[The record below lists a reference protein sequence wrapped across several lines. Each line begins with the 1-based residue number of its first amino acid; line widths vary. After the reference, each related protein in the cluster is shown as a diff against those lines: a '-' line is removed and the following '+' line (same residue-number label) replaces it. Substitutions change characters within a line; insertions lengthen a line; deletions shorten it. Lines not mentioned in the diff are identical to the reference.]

1 MKFTAFCPN
10 PRCIS
15 HKFIVM
21 QNGIVQCK
29 KCQQLWY
36 QKELKICA
44 QLDEDEMPPP
54 PQIKKEDK

>member
-10 PRCIS
+10 PNCIS
-15 HKFIVM
+15 HKFVVM

-36 QKELKICA
+36 QKELKICS
-44 QLDEDEMPPP
+44 QFDEDEMNIMSK
-54 PQIKKEDK
+54 IKKEAK

>member
-10 PRCIS
+10 PHCIS
-15 HKFIVM
+15 HKFTVM

-36 QKELKICA
+36 QKELKICS
-44 QLDEDEMPPP
+44 QFDEDEMKLTSKT
-54 PQIKKEDK
+54 KKEAK